1 MTIGISSYNFRNHVA
16 SDIGVNQS
24 YVDSSHL
31 QSQISIDKINRWTT
45 ENKMKLNEKKTN
57 IMIFNYTNNYQF
69 ATRIKIN
76 ETILETLEQ
85 TKLLGVMISSDL
97 TWRENTKMLIRKAY
111 GRMEIIRKLYKFN
124 ISIGD
129 LVKIYIIYIRCLLE
143 QSCVVWS
150 SSITEEETANLER
163 VQKVLNLQR
172 IV

>member
-1 MTIGISSYNFRNHVA
+1 MSMFKSHLLAGSLTLSLYLPLDRYKFIDDLSILEVINLLTIGISSYNFRNHVA

-31 QSQISIDKINRWTT
+31 QSQKSIDKINRWTT

-85 TKLLGVMISSDL
+85 TKLLGVIISSDL

-111 GRMEIIRKLYKFN
+111 GRMEIIRRGALYK
-124 ISIGD
+124 D
-129 LVKIYIIYIRCLLE
+129 LLGC
-143 QSCVVWS
+143 
-150 SSITEEETANLER
+150 
-163 VQKVLNLQR
+163 
-172 IV
+172 